1 MESKKYLDDIS
12 EIKNMMNKS
21 SRFISLSGLSGVM
34 AGIYALGGAA
44 LAYFK
49 INTDRMS
56 AYSDLTEMD
65 TMFQERALT
74 FELLMIA
81 GGVLVLALA
90 TGVLLSIRKAKRVG
104 EKIWT
109 HSSKR
114 LVINFFIPLLA
125 GGLFSIAMLQYGYLS
140 LVAPA
145 TLVFYGLACVN
156 ASKYTFGDVRYL
168 GIANIVLGL
177 VATQFVGYGLFFWA
191 MGFGVLHILYGS
203 LMYFKYDRAAQ
214 E

>member
-34 AGIYALGGAA
+34 AGIYALGGAW
-44 LAYFK
+44 LAHSK
-49 INTDRMS
+49 ISADRMS
-56 AYSDLTEMD
+56 AYSDLSEME
-65 TMFQERALT
+65 TILQERELT
-74 FELLMIA
+74 IELLMIA
-81 GGVLVLALA
+81 GGVLVLALG
-90 TGVLLSIRKAKRVG
+90 TGILLSIRKAKREG
-104 EKIWT
+104 EKIWN

-156 ASKYTFGDVRYL
+156 ASKYTYGDVRYL

-177 VATQFVGYGLFFWA
+177 IATQFVGYGLFFWA
-191 MGFGVLHILYGS
+191 MGFGVLHILYGT
-203 LMYFKYDRAAQ
+203 LMYYRYDRAKQ
-214 E
+214 D